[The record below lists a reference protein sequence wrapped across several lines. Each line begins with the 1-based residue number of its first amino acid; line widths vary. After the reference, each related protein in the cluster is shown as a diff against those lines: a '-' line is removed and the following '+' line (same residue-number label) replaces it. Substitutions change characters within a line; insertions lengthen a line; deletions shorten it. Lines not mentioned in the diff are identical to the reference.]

1 MTTTGSAH
9 KVQMDPDVQK
19 SIEQVESALTKG
31 FHLVCGRR
39 MTVLRTLKEEQED
52 LGKQKEKVLQDIQ
65 KKRNALLDQEKMQQE
80 VRKRFFDPH
89 KALEAQVQ
97 LNVGGEMIKT
107 RRETLTKESQSL
119 LSAMFMMETFP
130 GPPDEDE
137 GGERRFFLDRNP
149 DLFHKILEYLWT
161 GTHPACSP
169 AEEHALNQEL
179 DHFALPRVDANK
191 RSQPTITARDGGGY
205 RFTLT
210 LDELVPPDRPA
221 QERWYTS
228 PDFLHSQDGE
238 SDRYRLVFTERK
250 SFLSVFLQNVDA
262 GLRLAN
268 SKGKEHLLK
277 FTLVPTDG
285 KESMHKTEF
294 LHTFNRQRPNVG
306 FNYFHV
312 LRPTSS
318 LKRAGYIHYTGAG
331 GVETLLFDLEIRPP
345 PVIEDA
351 EEPAGSRSPR

>member
-1 MTTTGSAH
+1 MTTPGSAH

-19 SIEQVESALTKG
+19 SIENVESALTKG

-39 MTVLRTLKEEQED
+39 MTVLRTLKEEQEE
-52 LGKQKEKVLQDIQ
+52 LGKQKERILQNID
-65 KKRNALLDQEKMQQE
+65 KERSALLDQEKMQQE

-97 LNVGGEMIKT
+97 LNVGGNLIKT

-149 DLFHKILEYLWT
+149 VLFAKILEYLWT
-161 GTHPACSP
+161 GTHPACHSP

-205 RFTLT
+205 RFTLI

-285 KESMHKTEF
+285 RESMHRTEF

-318 LKRAGYIHYTGAG
+318 LRRAGYIHVG
-331 GVETLLFDLEIRPP
+331 GGGTDTLVFDLEIRPP
-345 PVIEDA
+345 PAVEEVEDS
-351 EEPAGSRSPR
+351 PGPSPR